1 MPSEIAKLTEEA
13 EIAQASYEA
22 LLNVY
27 ELSSGIEKIRLVSR
41 LTSLQM
47 RRDETLA
54 RSPLRYGRH
63 KNNGS
68 QAAIEKQGGSQHHR
82 PAYLLA
88 SQKYA
93 PPPETPPSLMACWS
107 EWTDKT
113 IGRRDQVAGYR
124 HELPSAGVIDYVVG
138 SGGGV

>member
-54 RSPLRYGRH
+54 
-63 KNNGS
+63 
-68 QAAIEKQGGSQHHR
+68 A
-82 PAYLLA
+82 LA
-88 SQKYA
+88 SAIRAPQK
-93 PPPETPPSLMACWS
+93 
-107 EWTDKT
+107 
-113 IGRRDQVAGYR
+113 
-124 HELPSAGVIDYVVG
+124 
-138 SGGGV
+138 

>member
-1 MPSEIAKLTEEA
+1 MSSEIAKLTEEA

-54 RSPLRYGRH
+54 
-63 KNNGS
+63 
-68 QAAIEKQGGSQHHR
+68 A
-82 PAYLLA
+82 LA
-88 SQKYA
+88 SAIRAPQK
-93 PPPETPPSLMACWS
+93 
-107 EWTDKT
+107 
-113 IGRRDQVAGYR
+113 
-124 HELPSAGVIDYVVG
+124 
-138 SGGGV
+138 